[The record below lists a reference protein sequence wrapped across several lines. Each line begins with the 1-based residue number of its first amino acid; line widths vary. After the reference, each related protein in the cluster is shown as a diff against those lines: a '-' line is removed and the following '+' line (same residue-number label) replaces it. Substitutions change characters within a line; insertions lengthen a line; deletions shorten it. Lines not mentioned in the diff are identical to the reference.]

1 MHKNIMLQRRKTMTR
16 THSFDF
22 TAIGVRHRHLFAL
35 SLIAGFLL
43 VAESLAI
50 HQSPHQHQTSSYV
63 NDANC
68 VSRRRSP
75 TWRLGHNVHESSS
88 STLLMA
94 SSQSQS
100 DTSTDNEIVNGLKPG
115 EVEAVVKNTSL
126 QSTPPTEN
134 TTASTPNTNKDEEE
148 FVSIWPKMDELDK
161 RMIKIALPCI
171 ANFAINPLIG
181 AVDLLWINQM
191 VCS

>member
-1 MHKNIMLQRRKTMTR
+1 MLQRRKTMTR

-22 TAIGVRHRHLFAL
+22 TAIGGRHRHLFAL

-43 VAESLAI
+43 VVESLAI
-50 HQSPHQHQTSSYV
+50 HQSPYQHQTSSYV
-63 NDANC
+63 NDANY

-100 DTSTDNEIVNGLKPG
+100 DTSTDNEIVNGLKSG
-115 EVEAVVKNTSL
+115 EEEAVVENTSL